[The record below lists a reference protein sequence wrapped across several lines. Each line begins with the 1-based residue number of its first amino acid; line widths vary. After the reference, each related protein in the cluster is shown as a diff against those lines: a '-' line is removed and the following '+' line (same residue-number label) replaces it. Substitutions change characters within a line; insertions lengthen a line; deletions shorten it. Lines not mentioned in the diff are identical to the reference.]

1 MLWSRCLLSWLRAVR
16 LKGLG
21 VGQGRLGGFGVAQ
34 VKGGSGSIGVA
45 QVKTGLG
52 ASASAECA

>member
-1 MLWSRCLLSWLRAVR
+1 MPWSRCLLSWLRAVR

-21 VGQGRLGGFGVAQ
+21 VGQGRLGGFVVAQ

-52 ASASAECA
+52 VSASAECA